1 MKRPFISVIITA
13 YNRREFIRDA
23 VNSIIN
29 SMLPE
34 DEYEI
39 IVIKNFRDEYVDNI
53 VEKIGG
59 KSIFT
64 NLISIGAKAALGI
77 DAAEG
82 DVITFL
88 EDDDMY
94 LPDRLEIIRKVFD
107 NDPSLIYY
115 HCLLYTSDAA
125 DE

>member
-1 MKRPFISVIITA
+1 MKRPLISVIVTA

-23 VNSIIN
+23 VNSAIN
-29 SMLPE
+29 SVLPK

-115 HCLLYTSDAA
+115 HNILSQ
-125 DE
+125 